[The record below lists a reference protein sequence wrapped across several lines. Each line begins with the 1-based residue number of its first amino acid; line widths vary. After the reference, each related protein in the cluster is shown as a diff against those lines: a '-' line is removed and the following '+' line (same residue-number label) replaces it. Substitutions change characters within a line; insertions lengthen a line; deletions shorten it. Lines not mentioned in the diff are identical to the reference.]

1 MKRDLDLIRD
11 ILLVAEAA
19 KPEQRVALKDF
30 QALYPDRLEEVS
42 EHVQLLGRAGFLDT
56 TISKAISSK
65 GPRAFV
71 INRIEWAGH
80 DYLDAV
86 RDPGTWAKTQQQLKS
101 VGGSATL
108 EIVKA
113 VAVKVVSQ
121 TLGV

>member
-11 ILLVAEAA
+11 ILLVAEEA
-19 KPEQRVALKDF
+19 KPEQRVGLKDF
-30 QALYPDRLEEVS
+30 EELYSDRLEEVS
-42 EHVQLLGRAGFLDT
+42 EHVQLLDRAGLLDA
-56 TISKAISSK
+56 TISKAVSIK

-80 DYLDAV
+80 DYLGAV
-86 RDPGTWAKTQQQLKS
+86 RDPGIWAKTQQHLKS

-113 VAVKVVSQ
+113 VAVKIISQ